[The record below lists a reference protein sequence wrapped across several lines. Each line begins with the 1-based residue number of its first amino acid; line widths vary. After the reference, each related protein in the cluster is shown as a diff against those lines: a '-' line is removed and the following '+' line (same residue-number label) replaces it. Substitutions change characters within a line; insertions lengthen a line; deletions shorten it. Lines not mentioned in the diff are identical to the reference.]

1 MEVSSKIKV
10 VFAGSPHV
18 SAKIL
23 ENLILNK
30 DFDLK
35 LVISQPPKRKK
46 RGALIEDTE
55 VTRVAKKNNVSVINP
70 ERVDHE
76 VKKILDEI
84 EFDILLVTAYGM
96 MLPKWM
102 LDMPNSAAVN
112 IHFSLLPKLRGAS
125 PIHSAI
131 LENQEITGL
140 SYMQITEGLDQGPIY
155 KSFTH
160 RIGNQDRQELEC
172 NLLNLA
178 LENTPKV
185 LKQIFYKEIEGIR
198 QNQEDATYCHKI
210 KKESGLVDVT
220 KDPFDEIFNKFKAF
234 IGWPGIFFIFKEKRI
249 KIIKMHL
256 DKSENKE
263 LLKEKLNDVFH
274 VTTNGL
280 ICFQGDKA
288 IVITHLQFENKNIIG
303 PKDIYN
309 SYRNFFQ

>member
-1 MEVSSKIKV
+1 
-10 VFAGSPHV
+10 
-18 SAKIL
+18 
-23 ENLILNK
+23 
-30 DFDLK
+30 
-35 LVISQPPKRKK
+35 
-46 RGALIEDTE
+46 
-55 VTRVAKKNNVSVINP
+55 
-70 ERVDHE
+70 
-76 VKKILDEI
+76 
-84 EFDILLVTAYGM
+84 
-96 MLPKWM
+96 
-102 LDMPNSAAVN
+102 MPNSAAVN

-160 RIGNQDRQELEC
+160 RIENQDRQELEC

-263 LLKEKLNDVFH
+263 SLKEKSSGVFH
-274 VTTNGL
+274 VTRNGL
-280 ICFQGDKA
+280 IVFQGDKV